1 MRKFR
6 KFMFILT
13 IIFAVLTFAGLVTLL
28 LSSRETVD
36 LLTDAIL
43 LLISASSIAI
53 AIFSQI
59 SADRDAHRIEK
70 IVHDINDIDEHTE
83 EDLKTD
89 TSFSRKLDEILRLEK
104 EIYEE
109 VSKKHKNTPSV
120 EKTPKNR

>member
-1 MRKFR
+1 
-6 KFMFILT
+6 MFILT
-13 IIFAVLTFAGLVTLL
+13 IIFDVLTFAGIVTLM

-59 SADRDAHRIEK
+59 SADRDTRRIER

-109 VSKKHKNTPSV
+109 VSKKRKNPSQVERTHKD
-120 EKTPKNR
+120 R